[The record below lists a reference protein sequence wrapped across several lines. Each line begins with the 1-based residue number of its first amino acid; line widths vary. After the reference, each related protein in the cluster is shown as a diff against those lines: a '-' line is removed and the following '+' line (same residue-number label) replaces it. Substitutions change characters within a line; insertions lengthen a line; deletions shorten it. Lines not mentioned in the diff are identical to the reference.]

1 MKNKNNFKC
10 FSVSSLKQ
18 SLRIFKICKIK
29 DINPI
34 FFIDFYIIDRFGI
47 DWLIEYRSLLKEQL
61 KKNQFKI
68 YVNCNKNYGLFISLV
83 KHNFDY
89 LKIKGD
95 KETLFRL
102 KDIANKNKITV
113 NPKFDM
119 IESEKI

>member
-18 SLRIFKICKIK
+18 SLSIIKICKIK

-113 NPKFDM
+113 NPKFNM
-119 IESEKI
+119 IDSEKI

>member
-18 SLRIFKICKIK
+18 SLSIIKICKIK

-47 DWLIEYRSLLKEQL
+47 DWLIEYRSLLKKQL

-89 LKIKGD
+89 LQIKGD

-113 NPKFDM
+113 NPKFDV

>member
-1 MKNKNNFKC
+1 VKNKNNFKC

-47 DWLIEYRSLLKEQL
+47 DWLIEYRSLLKEQI

>member
-1 MKNKNNFKC
+1 VKNKNNFKC

-18 SLRIFKICKIK
+18 SLRIIKICKIK

-47 DWLIEYRSLLKEQL
+47 DWLIEYRSLLKKQL

-89 LKIKGD
+89 LQIKGD

-113 NPKFDM
+113 NPKFNM
-119 IESEKI
+119 IDSEKI

>member
-1 MKNKNNFKC
+1 MKNKNNFQC

-18 SLRIFKICKIK
+18 SLRIIRICKTK

-34 FFIDFYIIDRFGI
+34 FFIDFYIINRFGI
-47 DWLIEYRSLLKEQL
+47 DWLIEYRSLIKEQL

-113 NPKFDM
+113 NPKFDV

>member
-1 MKNKNNFKC
+1 MKNKNNFQC

-18 SLRIFKICKIK
+18 SLRIIKICKIK

-113 NPKFDM
+113 NPKFNM
-119 IESEKI
+119 IDSEKN

>member
-1 MKNKNNFKC
+1 MKNKNNFQC

-18 SLRIFKICKIK
+18 SLRIIKICKIK

-89 LKIKGD
+89 LQIKGD

-113 NPKFDM
+113 NPKFNM
-119 IESEKI
+119 IDSEKI

>member
-18 SLRIFKICKIK
+18 SLRIIKICKIK

-47 DWLIEYRSLLKEQL
+47 DWLIEYRSLLKEQI

-113 NPKFDM
+113 NPKFNM
-119 IESEKI
+119 IDSEKI

>member
-113 NPKFDM
+113 NPKFNM
-119 IESEKI
+119 IDSEKN

>member
-47 DWLIEYRSLLKEQL
+47 DWLIEYRSLLKEQI

>member
-47 DWLIEYRSLLKEQL
+47 DWLIEYRSLLKEQI

-113 NPKFDM
+113 NPKFNM
-119 IESEKI
+119 IDSEKN

>member
-10 FSVSSLKQ
+10 FSVASLKQ
-18 SLRIFKICKIK
+18 SLSIIKICKIK

-113 NPKFDM
+113 NPKFNM
-119 IESEKI
+119 MLLAKR

>member
-1 MKNKNNFKC
+1 VKNKNNFKC

-47 DWLIEYRSLLKEQL
+47 DWLIEYRSLLKEQI

-113 NPKFDM
+113 NPKFNM
-119 IESEKI
+119 IDSEKI

>member
-18 SLRIFKICKIK
+18 SLRIIKICKIK

-113 NPKFDM
+113 NPKFNM
-119 IESEKI
+119 IDSEKN

>member
-18 SLRIFKICKIK
+18 SLRIIKVCKIK

>member
-1 MKNKNNFKC
+1 MKNKNNFQC

-18 SLRIFKICKIK
+18 SLRIIRICKTK

-34 FFIDFYIIDRFGI
+34 FFIDFYIINRFGI
-47 DWLIEYRSLLKEQL
+47 DWLIEYRSLIKEQL

>member
-18 SLRIFKICKIK
+18 SLSIIKICKIK

-113 NPKFDM
+113 NPKFDV

>member
-47 DWLIEYRSLLKEQL
+47 DWLIEYRSLLKEQI

-113 NPKFDM
+113 NPKFNM
-119 IESEKI
+119 IDSEKI

>member
-18 SLRIFKICKIK
+18 SLSIIKICKIK

-47 DWLIEYRSLLKEQL
+47 DWLIEYRSLLKERL

>member
-18 SLRIFKICKIK
+18 SLRIIKICKIK

-113 NPKFDM
+113 NPKFNM
-119 IESEKI
+119 IDSEKI

>member
-18 SLRIFKICKIK
+18 SLRIIKICKIK

-47 DWLIEYRSLLKEQL
+47 DWLIEYRSLLKKQL

-89 LKIKGD
+89 LQIKGD

-113 NPKFDM
+113 NPKFNM
-119 IESEKI
+119 IDSEKI

>member
-18 SLRIFKICKIK
+18 SLRIIKICKIK

-89 LKIKGD
+89 LKIKGN

>member
-18 SLRIFKICKIK
+18 SLRIIKICKIK

-47 DWLIEYRSLLKEQL
+47 HWLIEYRSLLKERL

-89 LKIKGD
+89 LQIKGD

-113 NPKFDM
+113 NPKFNM
-119 IESEKI
+119 IDSEKI

>member
-1 MKNKNNFKC
+1 MKNKHNFKC

>member
-18 SLRIFKICKIK
+18 SLSIIKICKIK

-47 DWLIEYRSLLKEQL
+47 DWLIEYRSLLKEQI

-113 NPKFDM
+113 NPKFNM
-119 IESEKI
+119 IDSEKN

>member
-18 SLRIFKICKIK
+18 SLRIIKICKIK

-34 FFIDFYIIDRFGI
+34 FFIDFYIINRFGI
-47 DWLIEYRSLLKEQL
+47 DWLIEYRSLIKEQL

-113 NPKFDM
+113 NPKFDV

>member
-1 MKNKNNFKC
+1 MKNKNNFQC

-18 SLRIFKICKIK
+18 SLRIIRICKTK

-34 FFIDFYIIDRFGI
+34 FFIDFYIINRFGI
-47 DWLIEYRSLLKEQL
+47 DWLIEYRSLIKEQL

-113 NPKFDM
+113 NPKFNM
-119 IESEKI
+119 IDSEKI

>member
-113 NPKFDM
+113 NPKFNM
-119 IESEKI
+119 IDSEKI